1 MNDSSPIQLLP
12 LADDTSAA
20 ADSSSGCGCGG
31 CGCGESGATPSA
43 STDSTAAAQDRPGQG
58 GDVTG
63 EHAYSVLGMTCGH
76 CARAVTAELGALE
89 ADGLV
94 ECRDDGLVVT
104 PIGRLL
110 LRNLAMCF
118 DPRAPL
124 APARRY
130 SRTI

>member
-89 ADGLV
+89 GVTDVQVDLVAGGASTVRVTSSRPLSADAVAAALAEAG
-94 ECRDDGLVVT
+94 EY
-104 PIGRLL
+104 RL
-110 LRNLAMCF
+110 A
-118 DPRAPL
+118 
-124 APARRY
+124 
-130 SRTI
+130 

>member
-89 ADGLV
+89 GVTDVQVDLVAGGASTVRVTSRRPLSADAVAAALAEAG
-94 ECRDDGLVVT
+94 EY
-104 PIGRLL
+104 RL
-110 LRNLAMCF
+110 A
-118 DPRAPL
+118 
-124 APARRY
+124 
-130 SRTI
+130 